1 MKSVWNLKEI
11 VLTDRMRQS
20 IDSFFRA
27 RNRMEQE
34 YASTGLMVEIKKY
47 LIEKESKEDGRK

>member
-1 MKSVWNLKEI
+1 MKSVWNIKEI

-27 RNRMEQE
+27 RNRLEKE

-47 LIEKESKEDGRK
+47 LIEKESKGDGRK

>member
-1 MKSVWNLKEI
+1 MKSVWNIKEI
-11 VLTDRMRQS
+11 VLTDRMRLS
-20 IDSFFRA
+20 IDGFFRA
-27 RNRMEQE
+27 RNRLEKE

>member
-1 MKSVWNLKEI
+1 MKSVWNVKEI
-11 VLTDRMRQS
+11 VLTDRMRHS

-27 RNRMEQE
+27 RNRLEKE

>member
-1 MKSVWNLKEI
+1 MKSVWNIEEI

-34 YASTGLMVEIKKY
+34 YASTGLFVEIKKY